1 VTTSRVPAV
10 LDYLVI
16 TFTASSVLAA
26 VPLGDARGVTVY
38 DGPPTTALNAPLSL
52 YVGLTDPDSEG
63 GEVAADTAQAWA
75 ALGHQARNEQL
86 TIHCV
91 AEAWSGVDDIRTVRV
106 AAYAITSAVED
117 IVRGDSTLGG
127 TVTVPGNAAVTAMSL
142 AQNNT
147 DRGAIARISF
157 EITAQARIG
166 G

>member
-1 VTTSRVPAV
+1 MVTSRVPAV
-10 LDYLVI
+10 LDYLV
-16 TFTASSVLAA
+16 TACTASAQ
-26 VPLGDARGVTVY
+26 LGASTTAPVTVY

-75 ALGHQARNEQL
+75 ALGHQARNEQV
-86 TIHCV
+86 TVHCV
-91 AEAWSGVDDIRTVRV
+91 AEAWSGTDDIRTVRL
-106 AAYAITSAVED
+106 AAYGITAAVED
-117 IVRGDSTLGG
+117 IVRNDSSLGG
-127 TVTVPGNAAVTAMSL
+127 TVTVPGNAAVTAMTL